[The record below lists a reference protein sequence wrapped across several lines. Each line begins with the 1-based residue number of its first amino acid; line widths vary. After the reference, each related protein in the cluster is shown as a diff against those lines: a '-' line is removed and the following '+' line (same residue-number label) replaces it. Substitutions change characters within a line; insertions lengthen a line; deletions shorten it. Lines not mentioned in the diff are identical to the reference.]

1 MGCIWHLHVS
11 SLQHWHG
18 VFQKHTNYDDGPSF
32 VTQCP
37 IIPNESFTYDFS
49 VPDQAVFPLVH
60 VERGDKLTASLIQG
74 TLWYHSHYKAQ
85 YCDGLRGAL
94 IIEDPD
100 DPQKY
105 LYDVDNGEKDIWK
118 DPFTRLRFPPDDTVI
133 TLADWYHYLS
143 TDAPAIP

>member
-1 MGCIWHLHVS
+1 MGCIWHLHI

-18 VFQKHTNYDDGPSF
+18 VFQKHTNYVDGPSS

-60 VERGDKLTASLIQG
+60 VERCDKLTALLIQG
-74 TLWYHSHYKAQ
+74 TLWYHSHYKTQ

-100 DPQKY
+100 DPQKH
-105 LYDVDNGEKDIWK
+105 LYDVDNGEKDIRTT
-118 DPFTRLRFPPDDTVI
+118 PVTGLRFPPDDTVI

-143 TDAPAIP
+143 TEAPGIP